1 MLHVDEAVET
11 YHERKHPF
19 YPGNLLHPQQR
30 GERLHSW
37 YGLDGRFYAYG
48 DEDGLKYR
56 VEYGSK
62 LGPAVGGRWTRKK
75 IRGQMEHRQR
85 QG

>member
-56 VEYGSK
+56 V
-62 LGPAVGGRWTRKK
+62 
-75 IRGQMEHRQR
+75 
-85 QG
+85 